1 MRRSTTE
8 HVVPA
13 LTLGAAAALLP
24 FAALLF
30 LSHRHAHFG
39 AQVHFRG
46 VGLTALAAAVAAVA
60 LTIVGARRRDG
71 RTVLVGTAFSVMASL
86 LALHGIATPGVLI
99 GMNGVVAFT
108 GGATLPVGAAVLALS
123 ALPALRRPRSLR
135 TLLVLQVLLLA
146 AVISLGT
153 IGMLVPSAVPSVP
166 ATGSPAALT
175 LLAIGLALFGLLTL
189 RAIRTFLLTRRRA
202 DLVVAVGIVWL
213 ASALP
218 PAMLLNFMELG
229 WWLGHGFELLGIV
242 VVGVPVALD
251 PVGLPSHGRW
261 WGTSAAST
269 SSPPKR
275 RFSARMSARS
285 PFALPRRTS
294 TPRSTPAA
302 WRSERS
308 RSARSSG
315 SRAGACARWRQAV
328 LFMTSGSSRFPTRFC
343 RSPGR

>member
-46 VGLTALAAAVAAVA
+46 VGLTALAAAVA

-146 AVISLGT
+146 AGPE
-153 IGMLVPSAVPSVP
+153 GQ
-166 ATGSPAALT
+166 
-175 LLAIGLALFGLLTL
+175 
-189 RAIRTFLLTRRRA
+189 
-202 DLVVAVGIVWL
+202 
-213 ASALP
+213 
-218 PAMLLNFMELG
+218 
-229 WWLGHGFELLGIV
+229 
-242 VVGVPVALD
+242 
-251 PVGLPSHGRW
+251 
-261 WGTSAAST
+261 
-269 SSPPKR
+269 
-275 RFSARMSARS
+275 
-285 PFALPRRTS
+285 
-294 TPRSTPAA
+294 
-302 WRSERS
+302 
-308 RSARSSG
+308 
-315 SRAGACARWRQAV
+315 GACAG
-328 LFMTSGSSRFPTRFC
+328 F
-343 RSPGR
+343 